1 MLENDD
7 DDDDA
12 AETFERYPC
21 TIDIPLNN
29 PDLPF
34 LGDDDTVYKDH
45 ETFKNN
51 FLIREEI
58 EAMMID
64 EQQKK
69 DDSKTA
75 DGDDDEGP

>member
-1 MLENDD
+1 VLENDD
-7 DDDDA
+7 DDDDV
-12 AETFERYPC
+12 ETFEKYPC

-34 LGDDDTVYKDH
+34 LGDDDTVYTDH
-45 ETFKNN
+45 QTFKNN

-64 EQQKK
+64 EEQKK
-69 DDSKTA
+69 GESKTVE
-75 DGDDDEGP
+75 DDEDGP